1 MLPIQSS
8 ISAYAKV
15 DPLGRRNTPDNL
27 KHAFQ
32 EILTKRESAPNTS
45 DKQFLRSLNSE
56 EMDTIKAYNHQS
68 SRSINIDNLS
78 DEGAHNLIAA
88 PGDLKD
94 LNNDGLVTVG
104 EANMEVFPPP
114 GQPDGVY
121 VAWLAL
127 SPEAQK
133 NIRHEADLK
142 WTLAN
147 MGMWDKDLGINKNY
161 NKNYQTIFN
170 QPGVSFSGFVDQL
183 MTQRIQQNNIAA
195 SDNFQNIM
203 DDLTHFK
210 NELIKH
216 KL

>member
-8 ISAYAKV
+8 SSAYAKV
-15 DPLGRRNTPDNL
+15 DPLGKRNRPENL
-27 KHAFQ
+27 KNAFQ
-32 EILTKRESAPNTS
+32 EILSKRESASNIT
-45 DKQFLRSLNSE
+45 DKQFLLSLNPE
-56 EMDTIKAYNHQS
+56 EMDTIQAYNQQS
-68 SRSINIDNLS
+68 IHFINIDSLS

-88 PGDLKD
+88 PGDEKD

-104 EANMEVFPPP
+104 EANLEVFPPP

-121 VAWLAL
+121 EAWLAL

-133 NIRHEADLK
+133 NIKQEADVK

-147 MGMWDKDLGINKNY
+147 MGMWDKDLGNNE
-161 NKNYQTIFN
+161 NYQTIYN
-170 QPGVSFSGFVDQL
+170 QPGVSFSDFVDQL
-183 MTQRIQQNNIAA
+183 MKQRVQQNNIAA